1 MPSSAATAPPEKMTQ
16 EAATEAVQT
25 GVADGTT
32 VRRLAQLTG
41 WSVGWVSE
49 LARDFRAEAGLPA
62 QQSRDE
68 LDALQE
74 CIDSLRGLDDATR
87 RRILRYLSDRFDSTG

>member
-1 MPSSAATAPPEKMTQ
+1 MTQ
-16 EAATEAVQT
+16 EAATEAVRT

-32 VRRLAQLTG
+32 VRRLAQLSG

-49 LARDFRAEAGLPA
+49 LAKDFRAEAGLPA

-74 CIDSLRGLDDATR
+74 CIDSLRGLDDAAR
-87 RRILRYLSDRFDSTG
+87 RRILRYLNDRFDSTG